1 MYYAYSLCIYFGSVL
16 FLMSFNI
23 VIIPSVAIKKYI
35 KIEKIKKSPSN
46 HENATSVR
54 SAQLAVLKMKL

>member
-1 MYYAYSLCIYFGSVL
+1 
-16 FLMSFNI
+16 MSFNI